1 MINAVSPD
9 TGAWIQF
16 LVVDAL
22 DIVGEL
28 VRVAVV
34 GEHLLA
40 PAEAPR
46 GHHRHHR
53 AQHRVRRVHREH
65 RVVLQRGNLTLYI
78 ATSLSPHLS
87 LVGVVDLVSE
97 RGPVAVQRAVL
108 GRQAHTQILPAIPV
122 RIIRCIM
129 HARYR

>member
-1 MINAVSPD
+1 MLLITHHITCWFNMFYSSQTSHACSFHTHYSVLGKIINAVSPD

-34 GEHLLA
+34 GEHLLP

-65 RVVLQRGNLTLYI
+65 RVVLQRGNLILYI
-78 ATSLSPHLS
+78 ATSLSASPLPRR
-87 LVGVVDLVSE
+87 
-97 RGPVAVQRAVL
+97 RG
-108 GRQAHTQILPAIPV
+108 
-122 RIIRCIM
+122 
-129 HARYR
+129 